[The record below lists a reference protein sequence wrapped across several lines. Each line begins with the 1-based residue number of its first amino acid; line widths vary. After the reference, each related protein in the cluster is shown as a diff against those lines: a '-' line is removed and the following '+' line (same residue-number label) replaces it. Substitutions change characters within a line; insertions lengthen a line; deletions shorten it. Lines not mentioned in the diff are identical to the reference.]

1 MTMTAA
7 ETTNATRVVVEES
20 SLPGGDDGEGDCE
33 GEGEGEGDADEFR
46 SSETSTVII
55 SREVS

>member
-1 MTMTAA
+1 MTMIAA
-7 ETTNATRVVVEES
+7 ETKNATRVVVEEG
-20 SLPGGDDGEGDCE
+20 SLAGGGDGEGDW
-33 GEGEGEGDADEFR
+33 EGEGEGDADEFR